1 MKVSSLLNAF
11 FVMATMKTK
20 IGVFANK
27 AELEEDSQEN
37 EHVIGHDS
45 LNNKEN
51 ILNIQDDF
59 SVYENFQ
66 ILTQDKTV
74 YVTLSPTTVYV
85 TLTKTVGTTT
95 TVYPNTHIPIVL
107 NSPVVS
113 NDTPTPTKKIV
124 SSSVFVIT
132 TETAVVTSLT
142 TTTAIPAPPTITSA
156 TTAVPI
162 SADGEEAAP
171 LDDFA
176 ITRGELDVILGGDQ
190 KYTELLNSTTTAGT
204 VRKIESPVQE
214 STNPADASISLARS
228 KTEFKATSEYPPVST
243 SVPTSTTPLTSAV
256 PTSSIEPFSTEI
268 LSASAFTSASTSLI
282 LTSSPGALPLTSS
295 VLTSTT
301 ASSSRS
307 PVNSSVVNRN
317 VTSPTI
323 SDKNQQNATG
333 LEQLLK
339 NFSPYTDLP
348 SADYEYSSG
357 GNSIKAFTVLKGLL
371 TVMAA
376 LVGATI

>member
-1 MKVSSLLNAF
+1 ME
-11 FVMATMKTK
+11 TK

-27 AELEEDSQEN
+27 VELEQDSQEN

-85 TLTKTVGTTT
+85 TVTKTVGTTT
-95 TVYPNTHIPIVL
+95 TIYPNTHIPKVL

-124 SSSVFVIT
+124 SSSVFVVT

-142 TTTAIPAPPTITSA
+142 TTTAIRAPSTITPA

-162 SADGEEAAP
+162 IADEEEAAP

-176 ITRGELDVILGGDQ
+176 TTRGELNVILGGGQ
-190 KYTELLNSTTTAGT
+190 KYTELVNSSTTAEI
-204 VRKIESPVQE
+204 VRTIESPVEE
-214 STNPADASISLARS
+214 STNPAHASISLARS
-228 KTEFKATSEYPPVST
+228 NTEFKATSEYPPVST
-243 SVPTSTTPLTSAV
+243 SVPTLTTPLTSAV
-256 PTSSIEPFSTEI
+256 PTLSIKPFSTEI
-268 LSASAFTSASTSLI
+268 SSASAFTSTSTALSP
-282 LTSSPGALPLTSS
+282 TSSSGALPLTSS
-295 VLTSTT
+295 VLTSTNAYT
-301 ASSSRS
+301 SRS

-323 SDKNQQNATG
+323 SDKNQNATG

-339 NFSPYTDLP
+339 NFSPYTELP